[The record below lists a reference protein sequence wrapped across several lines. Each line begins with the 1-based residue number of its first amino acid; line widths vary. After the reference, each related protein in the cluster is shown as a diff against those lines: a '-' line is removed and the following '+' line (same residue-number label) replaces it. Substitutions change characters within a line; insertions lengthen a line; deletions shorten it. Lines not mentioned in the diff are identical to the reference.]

1 MGVDATSAQTLASLG
16 MVCRRMGVELVITRI
31 PTHSIRRLLAAHGII
46 SPADAAAHN
55 GSNST
60 TAAAGD
66 AEDPEQQPLLQESEA
81 AAAAAD
87 EGGSFCRVFDTLSGA
102 ARYAEDRSVLVYGG
116 MGRGNTNE

>member
-1 MGVDATSAQTLASLG
+1 
-16 MVCRRMGVELVITRI
+16 MGVELVITRI
-31 PTHSIRRLLAAHGII
+31 PTPSIRRLLAAHGII

-116 MGRGNTNE
+116 MGRGDTNE